1 MHLQP
6 LLEREP
12 ALVDR
17 EDDLS
22 FLKELLDQA
31 LAGRGQVVFVGG
43 EAGVGKTRLIHEL
56 GRHARNKGAIFA
68 VGPSYEDESS
78 IPYSPWTEAIRSIVQ
93 QRRSKTFDKALGRTL
108 AEVGR
113 LVPELE
119 SRATE
124 LGIKGWL
131 SGPRESFM
139 PISPTDAERVRL
151 FQAVTDLLI
160 SVSQEKP
167 LAISLDDILWAD
179 GASLQL
185 LHYFARRT
193 KDQRIL
199 VVGTYR
205 DTELPEEHRLSRLI
219 FELNRERSLKQIRL
233 NRLTAKHIAELISN
247 QLGGGAVDPDFTK
260 LVHSRTGG
268 NPFFVEEVIRSLS
281 EAERITRLTKG
292 WALGETQGVEIPST
306 IKALIKQRI
315 SRLGEDTVQT
325 LMLCAAVGM
334 EFDYEILSKITGS
347 GEEQLIKQLEAAAQA
362 GLVREVRSGKKISY
376 VFSDEQIRDF
386 LYDELSLI
394 RKRKTHA
401 KIAHAMEE
409 CYQKEPELHF
419 EELANHYIQAGET
432 AKAAEFSRLAGDRAA
447 ALHAHNDAK
456 NHFRN
461 VIELL
466 EPGQISERLETITK
480 IADTSNRLGEHV
492 ESVKSYREAISLA
505 ENMKDNRKMAQL
517 YLKLGYAYY
526 VAADNSKAL
535 EKLKQGLTF
544 LQGTPNTHEEA
555 AISQN
560 IARLLLNS
568 GEVEEG
574 LQWCEKAIQLAKQLD
589 DKEVLAHALISRSYG
604 LRTTRRTKIESFQQ
618 PIHSYT
624 SDPEVFR
631 YVEGGPLNDQQTRV
645 SIEKAIASQ
654 REDPR
659 LDFRLAVALKE
670 EEF

>member
-1 MHLQP
+1 
-6 LLEREP
+6 
-12 ALVDR
+12 
-17 EDDLS
+17 
-22 FLKELLDQA
+22 
-31 LAGRGQVVFVGG
+31 
-43 EAGVGKTRLIHEL
+43 
-56 GRHARNKGAIFA
+56 
-68 VGPSYEDESS
+68 
-78 IPYSPWTEAIRSIVQ
+78 
-93 QRRSKTFDKALGRTL
+93 
-108 AEVGR
+108 
-113 LVPELE
+113 
-119 SRATE
+119 
-124 LGIKGWL
+124 
-131 SGPRESFM
+131 
-139 PISPTDAERVRL
+139 
-151 FQAVTDLLI
+151 
-160 SVSQEKP
+160 
-167 LAISLDDILWAD
+167 
-179 GASLQL
+179 
-185 LHYFARRT
+185 
-193 KDQRIL
+193 
-199 VVGTYR
+199 
-205 DTELPEEHRLSRLI
+205 
-219 FELNRERSLKQIRL
+219 
-233 NRLTAKHIAELISN
+233 
-247 QLGGGAVDPDFTK
+247 
-260 LVHSRTGG
+260 
-268 NPFFVEEVIRSLS
+268 
-281 EAERITRLTKG
+281 
-292 WALGETQGVEIPST
+292 
-306 IKALIKQRI
+306 
-315 SRLGEDTVQT
+315 
-325 LMLCAAVGM
+325 
-334 EFDYEILSKITGS
+334 
-347 GEEQLIKQLEAAAQA
+347 
-362 GLVREVRSGKKISY
+362 
-376 VFSDEQIRDF
+376 
-386 LYDELSLI
+386 
-394 RKRKTHA
+394 
-401 KIAHAMEE
+401 MEE

-432 AKAAEFSRLAGDRAA
+432 AKAAEFSRPAGDRAA

-560 IARLLLNS
+560 IPRLLLNS